1 MIKIVRRPLGVV
13 VGEAGVFM
21 GLAIPIAG
29 WIERGYISVFGVLFL
44 VVLVRGF
51 VHIRAG
57 RVALH
62 REWMIRA
69 FAVGLAVVTQ
79 RLIFIP
85 ALLAV
90 VDPTQESVTMLSAVS
105 FMVAFVVHSSLAE
118 VWIRLTR
125 RSSTPVISTKVLYEP
140 APETR

>member
-1 MIKIVRRPLGVV
+1 M
-13 VGEAGVFM
+13 FT

-90 VDPTQESVTMLSAVS
+90 VDPTQGSVTMLSAVS

-118 VWIRLTR
+118 VWICLPR
-125 RSSTPVISTKVLYEP
+125 RSSTPGTSTKVLYKP
-140 APETR
+140 APDTG

>member
-13 VGEAGVFM
+13 VGETGVFF
-21 GLAIPIAG
+21 
-29 WIERGYISVFGVLFL
+29 IS
-44 VVLVRGF
+44 
-51 VHIRAG
+51 
-57 RVALH
+57 
-62 REWMIRA
+62 
-69 FAVGLAVVTQ
+69 
-79 RLIFIP
+79 

-90 VDPTQESVTMLSAVS
+90 ADPTQGSVATLSAVS

-125 RSSTPVISTKVLYEP
+125 RSSTPRTSTKVLYSP